1 MGQRLRE
8 AITRR
13 VPPRNPD
20 TFLSRSYALREIDG
34 FTAVPPEAMLFTQS
48 MLFTLI
54 MKISKKCYTF
64 FLLCLYEIFF
74 FSLKRYWVAEAGLLK
89 PDAHSSLIT

>member
-1 MGQRLRE
+1 
-8 AITRR
+8 

-20 TFLSRSYALREIDG
+20 TFLSRSYALRGIDG

-54 MKISKKCYTF
+54 MMIGGKCYTF
-64 FLLCLYEIFF
+64 FLLCIYEIFF
-74 FSLKRYWVAEAGLLK
+74 FSLKRY
-89 PDAHSSLIT
+89 